1 MKHGRLDLLKSVVGD
16 LRQLASVRRIVL
28 DDGAERGVRALSFS
42 TGGGLDF
49 LVLSDRSL
57 DIGTLTWRGSQL
69 AWQSAAG
76 FMAPG
81 FVNPNADMGRGFE
94 RGFSGFLI
102 TCGLSHIRQPVNGEP
117 LHGRLPFTPARLT
130 AYGEDWQHPE
140 PRLFCEGEVVEIR
153 GVASTLRL
161 KRRIE
166 APIGGASIRII
177 DCVENLGS
185 EPVPHAL
192 LYHFNL
198 GFPGIV
204 PGSAI
209 ELNGEELLGPITL
222 PDAGGLAQ
230 PHCVP
235 ARSSRASSRAY
246 CAVKSPE
253 VDGKPGLT
261 VGFAFDARTLGF
273 LQIWRD
279 LREHVGVLSI
289 EPCTSAKPD
298 HQEFTAVPDLNPGE
312 RRDYQVEISLTG
324 NPGHLSFL
332 KH

>member
-1 MKHGRLDLLKSVVGD
+1 MKHQRLDVLKSVVGD

-28 DDGAERGVRALSFS
+28 DDGAERGVRALNFS

-49 LVLSDRSL
+49 LVLSDRTL

-76 FMAPG
+76 FMAPS
-81 FVNPNADMGRGFE
+81 FVDPRSDMGRGFE

-102 TCGLSHIRQPVNGEP
+102 TCGLTHIRQPRNGEP

-130 AYGEDWQHPE
+130 AYGEDWLRPE
-140 PRLFCEGEVVEIR
+140 PVLFCEGEIIESR
-153 GVASTLRL
+153 GTASTLRL

-185 EPVPHAL
+185 EPVPQAL

-204 PGSAI
+204 PGSTV
-209 ELNGEELLGPITL
+209 ELNGETLLGPIKL
-222 PDAGGLAQ
+222 PDADGLAQ
-230 PHCVP
+230 AHCVP
-235 ARSSRASSRAY
+235 AQPSRASNRAS

-261 VGFAFDARTLGF
+261 VGFSFDARTLGF
-273 LQIWRD
+273 LQTWHD

-298 HQEFTAVPDLNPGE
+298 QHEFAPAPDLKPGE
-312 RRDYQVEISLTG
+312 QRDYQVEISLTG
-324 NPGHLSFL
+324 NPGHLSLL